1 MGNKD
6 TQHYATNQQHVVFA
20 RVYRTRGAWQSGKMV
35 GSGDLAHANIEAEM
49 VKTGN
54 DKKVRKA
61 RSENEEKVL
70 NA

>member
-1 MGNKD
+1 
-6 TQHYATNQQHVVFA
+6 
-20 RVYRTRGAWQSGKMV
+20 MV